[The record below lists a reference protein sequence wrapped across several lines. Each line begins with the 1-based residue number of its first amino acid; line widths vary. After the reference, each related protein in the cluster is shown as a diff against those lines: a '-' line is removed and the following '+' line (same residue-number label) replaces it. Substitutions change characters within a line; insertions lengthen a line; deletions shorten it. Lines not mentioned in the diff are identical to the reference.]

1 MCCQSAGGSESGG
14 VQLHFIL
21 SLPPVQLLL
30 AIALFVVVGAGAAML
45 LLFGLRRAFRTSS
58 MAVPVATFI
67 SAVATAWALA
77 LGFAA
82 ADVWTLRADADKA
95 AFAERSSVMRLVGMA
110 DAQAL
115 DIPELREAVIDYV
128 DLVTTVE
135 WGADLNR
142 RPHREVDEAL
152 QAIRLAIIDLAYGEA
167 PQALVDKA
175 VNDFDEL
182 QDARNARLGVGESV
196 VDEAKWYLVVILT
209 AMSMVT
215 IATCHLDRPTAGF
228 NALWIYG
235 VVVAASLWVLGIHI
249 NPYTHLA
256 IPFEVIDTV

>member
-1 MCCQSAGGSESGG
+1 MHS
-14 VQLHFIL
+14 IL

-30 AIALFVVVGAGAAML
+30 AIVLFVVVGTGVAML
-45 LLFGLRRAFRTSS
+45 LLYMLRRVFRTSS

-67 SAVATAWALA
+67 STVATAWALA

-110 DAQAL
+110 DTQAL
-115 DIPELREAVIDYV
+115 DIPELREAIIDYV
-128 DLVTTVE
+128 ALVTTDE
-135 WGADLNR
+135 WGAGLNS
-142 RPHREVDEAL
+142 RPHTGVDDAL

-167 PQALVDKA
+167 PEALVDKA

-209 AMSMVT
+209 VMSMTT
-215 IATCHLDRPTAGF
+215 IGACHLDRPVAGF

-235 VVVAASLWVLGIHI
+235 IVVVASLWVLGIHI

-256 IPFEVIDTV
+256 IPFEAIDAV